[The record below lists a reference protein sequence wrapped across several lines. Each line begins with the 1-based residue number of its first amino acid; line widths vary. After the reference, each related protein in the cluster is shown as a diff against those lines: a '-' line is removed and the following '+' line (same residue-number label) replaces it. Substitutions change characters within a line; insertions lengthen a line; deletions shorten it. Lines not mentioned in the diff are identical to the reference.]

1 MLKIRNFVGVAVA
14 FMGVHIA
21 GAFIVPNIAPSLELA
36 GGASLRRRATSSFS
50 QRRPLHSH
58 GRWKIHGKR
67 RTCLTMQLPI
77 VELAGVVENLQAQ
90 AAALTLDDV
99 AGGLFAFSLFPY
111 LGFLYHLG
119 KEENKTPELGLF
131 GFKFLL
137 VFVGASIPAAI
148 AAKVFY
154 GAQLADVDYLH
165 GGAESFLAITNLF
178 IVLGFRRAVAGTPH
192 ASLRELL
199 SSPPTV
205 ATVVA
210 IASTLYLS
218 TLGLPEIL
226 ALLATHAEPA
236 NALSFPTWMVHTSSL
251 FEWLTAMGLV
261 WRYAEVSGNPRWKG
275 LTWGM
280 LPFHSS
286 GLCACTY
293 HVFYN
298 AAPVGGLVAMQSLLT
313 VVGDL
318 TCWYAAYRIYEYAR
332 EYGPSSQ
339 APQLPA
345 GWQQARDAATGA
357 TYYYSDKGE
366 TTWDLSSIAGS
377 EGSAVGNGLFSKAA
391 AGMDTEVVYFT
402 KLVSLCVAT
411 SALVKWGEL
420 HFDFPFAPTYIMAF
434 SLIGVPTCLNVLTW
448 LIRSKAQD
456 SDFNEFY

>member
-1 MLKIRNFVGVAVA
+1 MAL
-14 FMGVHIA
+14 MGVQIA
-21 GAFIVPNIAPSLELA
+21 GAFIVPNIAHSLGWA
-36 GGASLRRRATSSFS
+36 GGASLRGSASSSFS
-50 QRRPLHSH
+50 QQRPLHSH
-58 GRWKIHGKR
+58 GSWKIQGKR
-67 RTCLTMQLPI
+67 RTGLTMQLPI

-165 GGAESFLAITNLF
+165 GGAESFLALTNLF
-178 IVLGFRRAVAGTPH
+178 IVLGFRRAVAGTPGYVD
-192 ASLRELL
+192 APLRELL
-199 SSPPTV
+199 SSPL

-210 IASTLYLS
+210 LASTLYLS
-218 TLGLPEIL
+218 AQGLPGEIL
-226 ALLATHAEPA
+226 ALGETHAEPA

-298 AAPVGGLVAMQSLLT
+298 AAPVGGLVAVQSLLT

-339 APQLPA
+339 LPA
-345 GWQQARDAATGA
+345 GWQQARDSATGA

-366 TTWDLSSIAGS
+366 TTWDLSSIASKGS
-377 EGSAVGNGLFSKAA
+377 EGPAVGNGLFSKAA
-391 AGMDTEVVYFT
+391 AGMDTEVAYFT
-402 KLVSLCVAT
+402 KLTVLCVAT

-420 HFDFPFAPTYIMAF
+420 QFDFPFAPTYIMAF
-434 SLIGVPTCLNVLTW
+434 ALIGVPTCLNVLTW
-448 LIRSKAQD
+448 LIRSKAED
-456 SDFNEFY
+456 NDFNEFY